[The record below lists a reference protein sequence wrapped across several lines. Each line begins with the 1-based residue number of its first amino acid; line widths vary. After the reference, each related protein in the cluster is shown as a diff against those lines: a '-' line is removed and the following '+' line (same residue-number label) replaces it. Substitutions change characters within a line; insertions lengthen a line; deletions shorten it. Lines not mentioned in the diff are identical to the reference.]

1 MIIHYKIKYKQ
12 YPHSPKATARSRI
25 LGILTAWPMYL
36 AYGIFWYSIVGVL
49 LTVAGLSRDTAYL
62 VALISLVYMV
72 VLIGVLR
79 KVLDARID
87 AFAASDALSR

>member
-1 MIIHYKIKYKQ
+1 MILHYKIKYKE
-12 YPHSPKATARSRI
+12 YPNSPKATARSRALAALTTGPI
-25 LGILTAWPMYL
+25 CAVYGILWCCIW
-36 AYGIFWYSIVGVL
+36 GL
-49 LTVAGLSRDTAYL
+49 LLNAAGLSRDTAYL

>member
-1 MIIHYKIKYKQ
+1 MIIHYKIKYKE
-12 YPHSPKATARSRI
+12 YPNSPKATARSRI

-62 VALISLVYMV
+62 V
-72 VLIGVLR
+72 VLIKVLR

-87 AFAASDALSR
+87 AFAVADALSR

>member
-1 MIIHYKIKYKQ
+1 MIIHYKIKYKE
-12 YPHSPKATARSRI
+12 YPNSPKARARRRI

-62 VALISLVYMV
+62 VAMISLVYMV
-72 VLIGVLR
+72 VLIKVLR
-79 KVLDARID
+79 KVLDARTD
-87 AFAASDALSR
+87 AFAVADALSR